1 MPELRILWQRLVDD
15 AGNTC
20 ERCSNTQLELHRAVE
35 KLRQVLSPL
44 GLEPI
49 LEDKILDAHKF
60 VSDPSQS
67 NRVWING
74 KALEEWIGGEVG
86 MSPCCTTVCE
96 DAECRTVEVGNDVFE
111 VIPEE
116 LIIKAALLA
125 AAELV
130 SPTTRPC
137 CDPAPVIASDITA
150 SDITDCCVPQ
160 RYK

>member
-20 ERCSNTQLELHRAVE
+20 ERCGNTQLELEHAVQ
-35 KLRQVLSPL
+35 KLRQVLLPL

-49 LEDKILDAHKF
+49 LEQKTLDAHSF

-67 NRVWING
+67 NRIWING
-74 KALEEWIGGEVG
+74 KALEEWIDGEVG
-86 MSPCCTTVCE
+86 MTPCCTTVCE
-96 DAECRTVEVGNDVFE
+96 DAECRTMEVGNDVFE

-116 LIIKAALLA
+116 LIVKAALLA

-130 SPTTRPC
+130 SPTTRTC
-137 CDPAPVIASDITA
+137 CDPAPADASDM
-150 SDITDCCVPQ
+150 TDCCVPG
-160 RYK
+160 KNDT

>member
-20 ERCSNTQLELHRAVE
+20 ERCSDTKLQLERAVQ
-35 KLRQVLSPL
+35 KLKEVLSPL

-49 LEDKILDAHKF
+49 LEEKILDARDF
-60 VSDPSQS
+60 VSDPAQS
-67 NRVWING
+67 NRIWING

-86 MSPCCTTVCE
+86 MSPCCTTVCKN
-96 DAECRTVEVGNDVFE
+96 AECRTVAVGSDVFE

-116 LIIKAALLA
+116 LIVKAALLA

-130 SPTTRPC
+130 SPTARAC
-137 CDPAPVIASDITA
+137 CDSVPANAKHT
-150 SDITDCCVPQ
+150 TDCCVP
-160 RYK
+160 